1 MRKWTIGILAILL
14 CAGFSGCAAS
24 EEVPPEAGGPITDLA
39 GEVLDLSGSFYYG
52 QYGEVYGRVTS
63 GFYTDNRTEPAAFT
77 AGGDYVGDWKLSDV
91 AVKKYKA
98 DAAIGSFRLSS
109 GGTFSLQ
116 EASTERGTASPVYQ
130 AVRLDDV
137 RLTGVLRLVETTSN
151 TGNFYAENEFAGDLF
166 FYPYPD
172 SLGEIPFIDCDPLGY
187 YPKTAAGERTDFAFA
202 ADTLRIDLG
211 NFDRGTVQVAEGAPE
226 DLHSLFAESDFVE
239 AAIEFQYFQMNY
251 TYDAPIEYSCII
263 GSVEKNGDL

>member
-14 CAGFSGCAAS
+14 CAGLSGCAAS

-39 GEVLDLSGSFYYG
+39 GEVLGLSGSFYYG

-116 EASTERGTASPVYQ
+116 EASTERGAASPVYQ

-151 TGNFYAENEFAGDLF
+151 TGNFMRKT
-166 FYPYPD
+166 
-172 SLGEIPFIDCDPLGY
+172 SLPAICFSTHIRIPSGRSLLSTVTRWDTIPKPQLGRELILPL
-187 YPKTAAGERTDFAFA
+187 
-202 ADTLRIDLG
+202 LRILCASILG
-211 NFDRGTVQVAEGAPE
+211 ISIGIPCRWRRVRRRTF
-226 DLHSLFAESDFVE
+226 SLYLRK
-239 AAIEFQYFQMNY
+239 AI
-251 TYDAPIEYSCII
+251 
-263 GSVEKNGDL
+263 L